1 PGLGAHLSADAQHL
15 VCRQG
20 SRLAL
25 WDVAPGREYQ
35 TLPNP
40 AAPSGEPLYYAA
52 PCLSPD
58 RRWLIVG
65 CGDGIRIW
73 DLLAR
78 KLASCLP
85 VGKVSFAFH
94 SSAKEL

>member
-1 PGLGAHLSADAQHL
+1 MTWSWEGAVRLWNPWTGQQLVTCPGLGAHLSADAQHL

-65 CGDGIRIW
+65 CG
-73 DLLAR
+73 
-78 KLASCLP
+78 
-85 VGKVSFAFH
+85 
-94 SSAKEL
+94 E